1 MSIHRTAS
9 VTLGAMAAMA
19 GLVSLVG
26 YAIPSLVDFSD
37 PNVGHATAIVGIA
50 IIWSIT
56 LGAFIMAFRL
66 LRPFKKSD
74 RPNRGA

>member
-1 MSIHRTAS
+1 MQYRAWLIFLAQMW
-9 VTLGAMAAMA
+9 V
-19 GLVSLVG
+19 
-26 YAIPSLVDFSD
+26 I
-37 PNVGHATAIVGIA
+37 ATAIVGIA